1 MIVATIWHTLME
13 PWEQGIDRRA
23 LLEVLLL
30 GITGGTLGCWIIF
43 YNLSYSTESLAH
55 ALLPGLVIAALA
67 GVPIILGGAAG
78 LAVAALAI
86 AAAARTPA
94 IGRDTAVAVVVT
106 AFLGLGA
113 LLALSPATPAGL
125 GELLFG
131 DVLGVSDTDLL
142 LAGILA
148 VAVVIALALLHG
160 RLLLVGFD
168 RLNAPALGVRPATV
182 DVALLL
188 LVAAALLVAVQ
199 GLGNLLVVAVLV
211 GPAACARAVSH
222 RMSTM
227 MVVAA
232 AVASLAGCG
241 GLYLSYYARTAA
253 GASIAAV
260 IVAAYVAALAV
271 RAVRGAPTRSVSRAD
286 TGTAGAA
293 QPA

>member
-1 MIVATIWHTLME
+1 MIVATIWHSLIA

-23 LLEVLLL
+23 LFEVVLLGL
-30 GITGGTLGCWIIF
+30 TGGTLGCWIIF

-55 ALLPGLVIAALA
+55 ALLPGLVLAALA
-67 GVPIILGGAAG
+67 GIPLILGGAAG

-94 IGRDTAVAVVVT
+94 VGRDTAVAVVVT
-106 AFLGLGA
+106 GQLGLGA
-113 LLALSPATPAGL
+113 LLALSPDTPAGL

-131 DVLGVSDTDLL
+131 DVLGVNDADLA
-142 LAGILA
+142 LAGGLA
-148 VAVVIALALLHG
+148 VAVLAALVLLHG

-168 RLNAPALGVRPATV
+168 RLNASASGVRPAVV

-211 GPAACARAVSH
+211 GPAACARAVTR

-227 MVVAA
+227 MGVAAVVA
-232 AVASLAGCG
+232 VAAGCG
-241 GLYLSYYARTAA
+241 GLYLSYYAETAA

-260 IVAAYVAALAV
+260 IVGVYAVALPLGATLRT
-271 RAVRGAPTRSVSRAD
+271 RASA
-286 TGTAGAA
+286 
-293 QPA
+293 

>member
-1 MIVATIWHTLME
+1 VIATVWHSLIA

-30 GITGGTLGCWIIF
+30 GLTGGTLGCWIIF

-55 ALLPGLVIAALA
+55 ALLPGLVLAALA
-67 GVPIILGGAAG
+67 GIPIILGGAAG

-86 AAAARTPA
+86 AAAARTPVV
-94 IGRDTAVAVVVT
+94 GRDTAVAVVVT

-142 LAGILA
+142 LAAILA
-148 VAVVIALALLHG
+148 GGVLVALTLLHG

-168 RLNAPALGVRPATV
+168 RLNAAALGVRPGAV
-182 DVALLL
+182 DAALLL
-188 LVAAALLVAVQ
+188 LIAAALLVAVQ

-211 GPAACARAVSH
+211 GPAACARAVTR

-232 AVASLAGCG
+232 AVAVLAGFG

-260 IVAAYVAALAV
+260 VVGTYAVALAV
-271 RAVRGAPTRSVSRAD
+271 GGLRRGAGRRHAH
-286 TGTAGAA
+286 AA
-293 QPA
+293 VAATQA

>member
-1 MIVATIWHTLME
+1 VIVATLWHVLIA
-13 PWEQGIDRRA
+13 PWEQAIDRRA

-55 ALLPGLVIAALA
+55 ALLPGLVLAALA
-67 GVPIILGGAAG
+67 GIPLILGGAAG
-78 LAVAALAI
+78 LAVAAIAI

-106 AFLGLGA
+106 ALLGLGA
-113 LLALSPATPAGL
+113 LLALSPDTPAGL

-131 DVLGVSDTDLL
+131 DVLGVSDLDLL

-148 VAVVIALALLHG
+148 VAVVVALALLHG

-168 RLNAPALGVRPATV
+168 RLNAAALGVRASTV

-211 GPAACARAVSH
+211 GPAAIARALTQ

-227 MVVAA
+227 MLVAA
-232 AVASLAGCG
+232 AVAVLAGCG

-260 IVAAYVAALAV
+260 IVATYAVALAI
-271 RAVRGAPTRSVSRAD
+271 RAARSTLATRAPAAPATGARA
-286 TGTAGAA
+286 A
-293 QPA
+293 

>member
-1 MIVATIWHTLME
+1 VIVATIWHSLIA

-23 LLEVLLL
+23 LFEVVLLGL
-30 GITGGTLGCWIIF
+30 TGGTLGCWIIF

-55 ALLPGLVIAALA
+55 ALLPGLVLAALA
-67 GVPIILGGAAG
+67 GIPLILGGAAG

-94 IGRDTAVAVVVT
+94 VGRDTAVAVVVT
-106 AFLGLGA
+106 GQLGLGA
-113 LLALSPATPAGL
+113 LLALSPDTPAGL

-131 DVLGVSDTDLL
+131 DVLGVNDADLA
-142 LAGILA
+142 LAGGLA
-148 VAVVIALALLHG
+148 VAVLAALVLLHG

-168 RLNAPALGVRPATV
+168 RLNASASGVRPAVV

-211 GPAACARAVSH
+211 GPAACARAVTR

-227 MVVAA
+227 MGVAAVVA
-232 AVASLAGCG
+232 VAAGCG
-241 GLYLSYYARTAA
+241 GLYLSYYAETAA

-260 IVAAYVAALAV
+260 IVGVYAVALPLGATLRT
-271 RAVRGAPTRSVSRAD
+271 RASA
-286 TGTAGAA
+286 
-293 QPA
+293 

>member
-1 MIVATIWHTLME
+1 VIATVWHSLVE
-13 PWEQGIDRRA
+13 PWQQGIDRRA

-30 GITGGTLGCWIIF
+30 GLTGGTLGCWIIF

-55 ALLPGLVIAALA
+55 ALLPGLVLAALA
-67 GVPIILGGAAG
+67 RIPLILGGAAG
-78 LAVAALAI
+78 LVVAALAI

-94 IGRDTAVAVVVT
+94 VGRDTAVAVVVT
-106 AFLGLGA
+106 GLLGLGA

-131 DVLGVSDTDLL
+131 DVLGVSDTDLA
-142 LAGILA
+142 LAAGLA
-148 VAVVIALALLHG
+148 VGVLIALALLHG

-168 RLNAPALGVRPATV
+168 RLNAAALGVKPGVV

-211 GPAACARAVSH
+211 GPAACARAVAR

-227 MVVAA
+227 MAVAAVVA
-232 AVASLAGCG
+232 VVAGCG
-241 GLYLSYYARTAA
+241 GLYLSYYAETAA
-253 GASIAAV
+253 GASIAAA
-260 IVAAYVAALAV
+260 IVGAYALALV
-271 RAVRGAPTRSVSRAD
+271 
-286 TGTAGAA
+286 AGAA
-293 QPA
+293 RRARANGAGRAAAV

>member
-1 MIVATIWHTLME
+1 MIVATLCHTLIA

-55 ALLPGLVIAALA
+55 ALLPGLVLAALVGA
-67 GVPIILGGAAG
+67 PLILGGALG

-86 AAAARTPA
+86 AAAARTPV

-106 AFLGLGA
+106 ALLGLGA

-131 DVLGVSDTDLL
+131 DVLGVSDLDLL

-148 VAVVIALALLHG
+148 VGVVIALGLLHG

-168 RLNAPALGVRPATV
+168 RLNAPALGVRPSTV

-211 GPAACARAVSH
+211 GPAACARAVTH
-222 RMSTM
+222 RMFPM
-227 MVVAA
+227 MIVAA
-232 AVASLAGCG
+232 SVAILAGCG

-260 IVAAYVAALAV
+260 IVATYALALTV
-271 RAVRGAPTRSVSRAD
+271 QAARRSTRRTQAPAPA
-286 TGTAGAA
+286 TA
-293 QPA
+293 PV

>member
-1 MIVATIWHTLME
+1 MIVATLWHTLIA

-55 ALLPGLVIAALA
+55 ALLPGLVLAALVGA
-67 GVPIILGGAAG
+67 PLILGGAAG

-106 AFLGLGA
+106 ALLGLGA
-113 LLALSPATPAGL
+113 LLALSPDTPAGL

-131 DVLGVSDTDLL
+131 DVLGVSDLDLL
-142 LAGILA
+142 LAGVLA
-148 VAVVIALALLHG
+148 VGVVVALALLHG

-168 RLNAPALGVRPATV
+168 RLNAPALGVRPGAI

-211 GPAACARAVSH
+211 GPAACARAVTH
-222 RMSTM
+222 RMFPM

-232 AVASLAGCG
+232 GVAILAGCG

-260 IVAAYVAALAV
+260 IVVTYASALGVQAARRSTRRTPVAA
-271 RAVRGAPTRSVSRAD
+271 APGSA
-286 TGTAGAA
+286 
-293 QPA
+293 

>member
-1 MIVATIWHTLME
+1 VIVATVWHSLIA

-23 LLEVLLL
+23 LFEVILL
-30 GITGGTLGCWIIF
+30 GLTGGTLGCWIIF

-55 ALLPGLVIAALA
+55 ALLPGLVLAALA
-67 GVPIILGGAAG
+67 GIPIIVGGAVG

-94 IGRDTAVAVVVT
+94 VGRDTAVAVVVT
-106 AFLGLGA
+106 GLLGLGA
-113 LLALSPATPAGL
+113 LLALSPDTPAGL

-131 DVLGVSDTDLL
+131 DVLGVSDTDLA
-142 LAGILA
+142 LAGGLA
-148 VAVVIALALLHG
+148 VAVLLALALLHG

-168 RLNAPALGVRPATV
+168 RLNAAALGVRPGVV

-211 GPAACARAVSH
+211 GPAACARAVTR

-232 AVASLAGCG
+232 GVAVAAGCG
-241 GLYLSYYARTAA
+241 GLYLSYYAETAA

-260 IVAAYVAALAV
+260 VVGVYVVALGV
-271 RAVRGAPTRSVSRAD
+271 
-286 TGTAGAA
+286 GAA
-293 QPA
+293 GRRARPRPRPRAA

>member
-1 MIVATIWHTLME
+1 MTATIWHSLIE
-13 PWEQGIDRRA
+13 PWQQGIDRRA

-30 GITGGTLGCWIIF
+30 GLTGGALGCWIIF

-55 ALLPGLVIAALA
+55 ALLPGLVLAALA
-67 GVPIILGGAAG
+67 GIPLILGGAAG

-94 IGRDTAVAVVVT
+94 VGRDTAVAVVVT
-106 AFLGLGA
+106 ALLGLGA
-113 LLALSPATPAGL
+113 LLALSPTTPAGL

-131 DVLGVSDTDLL
+131 DVLGVSDTDLA
-142 LAGILA
+142 LAGGLA
-148 VAVVIALALLHG
+148 VAVLAALALLHG

-168 RLNAPALGVRPATV
+168 RLNASALGVRPGVV
-182 DVALLL
+182 DAALLL

-211 GPAACARAVSH
+211 GPAACARAVTH

-227 MVVAA
+227 MLVGA
-232 AVASLAGCG
+232 AVAVLAGFG
-241 GLYLSYYARTAA
+241 GMYLSYYARTAA

-260 IVAAYVAALAV
+260 IVGVYAAALVA
-271 RAVRGAPTRSVSRAD
+271 RAVRRPPVHLVS
-286 TGTAGAA
+286 
-293 QPA
+293 